1 VLYYNLGHIYN
12 INIFIYSIHIKEN
25 LNTMD
30 FSSSSSPALSFADS
44 PDTKVA
50 PIVVAGVVFVG
61 RAVAG
66 GIIGGA
72 ASWGV
77 NRVLDNRFPER
88 K

>member
-1 VLYYNLGHIYN
+1 
-12 INIFIYSIHIKEN
+12 
-25 LNTMD
+25 MD
-30 FSSSSSPALSFADS
+30 SSSSLSFSTAAAATA
-44 PDTKVA
+44 PDAKIA
-50 PIVVAGVVFVG
+50 PIVVAGAVFVG
-61 RAVAG
+61 RAVAS

>member
-1 VLYYNLGHIYN
+1 M
-12 INIFIYSIHIKEN
+12 
-25 LNTMD
+25 NTMD

-44 PDTKVA
+44 PDAKVA
-50 PIVVAGVVFVG
+50 PIVVAGAVFVG

-72 ASWGV
+72 TSWGV

>member
-1 VLYYNLGHIYN
+1 M
-12 INIFIYSIHIKEN
+12 E
-25 LNTMD
+25 
-30 FSSSSSPALSFADS
+30 FSSSSSIAHAHAPALSFADS
-44 PDTKVA
+44 PDAKVA
-50 PIVVAGVVFVG
+50 PIVVAGAVFLG

-66 GIIGGA
+66 GVIGGA